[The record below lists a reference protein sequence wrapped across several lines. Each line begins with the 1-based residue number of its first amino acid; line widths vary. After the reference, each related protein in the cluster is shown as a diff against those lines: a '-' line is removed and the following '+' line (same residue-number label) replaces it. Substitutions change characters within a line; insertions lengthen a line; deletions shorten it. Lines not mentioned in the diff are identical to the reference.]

1 MSRTE
6 FSKPVRRQALDRAA
20 GKYEC
25 CGFPIVGKVVRF
37 DHVIPDGLLGA
48 ADLANC
54 MVMCVHCHDEKT
66 HKRDVP
72 TIAKAKRIS
81 DKHAGIRSPRQKI
94 QSAGFRK
101 VPPQRSASR
110 PIVRRSQS

>member
-6 FSKPVRRQALDRAA
+6 FSKPVRRAALDRAA

-25 CGFPIVGKVVRF
+25 CGFPIVGKVIRF
-37 DHVIPDGLLGA
+37 DHVIPDALLGPA
-48 ADLANC
+48 KLSNC

-66 HKRDVP
+66 HKHDVP
-72 TIAKAKRIS
+72 TIAKAVRIS
-81 DKHAGIRSPRQKI
+81 DKHHGIRSARQKI

-101 VPPQRSASR
+101 SEPQHTATR
-110 PIVRRSQS
+110 PIERIR